1 MITYEFL
8 DEIKE
13 LFPLILK
20 QKTTQPIVTDD
31 MAIDYQ
37 DSIVDS
43 FGRQLFLLKE
53 NTELLAQAKKGN
65 DELAMEVALLRI
77 RTHAMSLSGF
87 FDAIAED
94 ATLLIRTDGWPGIP
108 ENYQVP
114 EHYNYPKR

>member
-20 QKTTQPIVTDD
+20 QKATQPIVTDD

-37 DSIVDS
+37 DSIVDRL
-43 FGRQLFLLKE
+43 GRQLFLLKE
-53 NTELLAQAKKGN
+53 NTELLAQAQKGN
-65 DELAMEVALLRI
+65 DELTAEVALLRI
-77 RTHAMSLSGF
+77 RTHAMNLSGF

-94 ATLLIRTDGWPGIP
+94 ATLLIKTNSWPDIP
-108 ENYQVP
+108 DNYQVP
-114 EHYNYPKR
+114 EHYKFPHK